1 MKLQEC
7 HWSVYFLFW
16 TSAVVV
22 LGGATGALGF
32 TLLGPLFESNQ
43 PPLRHAIA
51 GARHLGFIA
60 LIWAP
65 GIALV
70 LCVMRAYRNNQKR

>member
-1 MKLQEC
+1 MNLQRW
-7 HWSVYFLFW
+7 HWSAYFFFW
-16 TSAVVV
+16 LGAVV
-22 LGGATGALGF
+22 LAAALMGAIAF
-32 TLLGPLFESNQ
+32 PLLGPLFGSKRSVGE
-43 PPLRHAIA
+43 HAIA

-70 LCVMRAYRNNQKR
+70 LCVVRAYRNKQKQ

>member
-1 MKLQEC
+1 MTLWRS
-7 HWSVYFLFW
+7 HWAIYFFFW
-16 TSAVVV
+16 TIAVVLFGAAAGAIGFV
-22 LGGATGALGF
+22 LF
-32 TLLGPLFESNQ
+32 GPFFGSTES
-43 PPLRHAIA
+43 PLRHAIA

-70 LCVMRAYRNNQKR
+70 LCVMRGYRNKQKQ